1 MVGLLKTEHIAYILS
16 GDIDIGRTILLFR
29 NAEGTL
35 MEDIFVLIADVG
47 APIAGS
53 LVMGFFI
60 FTVIKQILNGIVDQ
74 IKTLTMF
81 CESLENRA
89 RTMSNEMMKIDLLV
103 SSALEL
109 RPDIER
115 IARAE
120 NFIEDGKVDARRD

>member
-1 MVGLLKTEHIAYILS
+1 
-16 GDIDIGRTILLFR
+16 
-29 NAEGTL
+29 
-35 MEDIFVLIADVG
+35 MEDIFKLIAEVG

-60 FTVIKQILNGIVDQ
+60 FLVIRQIMEGIVDQ
-74 IKTLTMF
+74 VRTLTGF
-81 CESLENRA
+81 CKMLEARA
-89 RTMSNEMMKIDLLV
+89 STMSNEMMKIYLLV

-120 NFIEDGKVDARRD
+120 NFVEDGKVDARRD

>member
-1 MVGLLKTEHIAYILS
+1 MEEVFNLIGEVG
-16 GDIDIGRTILLFR
+16 
-29 NAEGTL
+29 
-35 MEDIFVLIADVG
+35 V
-47 APIAGS
+47 PIAMA

-60 FTVIKQILNGIVDQ
+60 FMVIKQIFEGIVDQ

-89 RTMSNEMMKIDLLV
+89 RTMSNEMIKIDMLV

-115 IARAE
+115 VARAE
-120 NFIEDGKVDARRD
+120 NFIEDGKLDVRRD

>member
-1 MVGLLKTEHIAYILS
+1 
-16 GDIDIGRTILLFR
+16 
-29 NAEGTL
+29 
-35 MEDIFVLIADVG
+35 MEDIFKLIAEVG

-60 FTVIKQILNGIVDQ
+60 FLVIRQIMEGIVDQ
-74 IKTLTMF
+74 VRTLTGF
-81 CESLENRA
+81 CKMLEARA
-89 RTMSNEMMKIDLLV
+89 STMSNEMMKIDLLV

-120 NFIEDGKVDARRD
+120 NFVEDGKVDARRD